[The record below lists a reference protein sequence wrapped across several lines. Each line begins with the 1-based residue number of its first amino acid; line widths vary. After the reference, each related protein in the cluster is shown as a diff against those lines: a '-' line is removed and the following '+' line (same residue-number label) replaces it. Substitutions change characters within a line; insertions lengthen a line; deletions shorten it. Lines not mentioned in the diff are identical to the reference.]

1 MIRIRKGITFIALGL
16 LLFIALFPLLYIFF
30 HSLKGEALIKAIYSK
45 DVPLWNRAFPKPFY
59 VNFDQ
64 YYRILFRTP
73 QYLYYFWNALR
84 VVVPIV
90 LLQTTLALLAAFGFS
105 KLKFWGSETL
115 FFIYIIM
122 MLMPF
127 QVTLVPN
134 YIVLSQF
141 DLLDKY
147 SSLIL
152 PGAFG
157 TFSVFFLKQFM
168 EGIDQSFLEE
178 AQLQGANDLQIL
190 MYIIMPMCKPIS
202 VSAMVLV
209 FIDNWSMV
217 EQPIIFIKSHEKMP
231 LSVYLGQLARAN
243 IHIGFACSVLYMVL
257 PLLLMI
263 YAQDDLSDGL
273 KISSLK

>member
-1 MIRIRKGITFIALGL
+1 ML
-16 LLFIALFPLLYIFF
+16 
-30 HSLKGEALIKAIYSK
+30 
-45 DVPLWNRAFPKPFY
+45 
-59 VNFDQ
+59 
-64 YYRILFRTP
+64 
-73 QYLYYFWNALR
+73 
-84 VVVPIV
+84 PIV
-90 LLQTTLALLAAFGFS
+90 LLQTSLAILAAFGFS

-115 FFIYIIM
+115 FFVYIIM

-134 YIVLSQF
+134 YIVVSQLNLI
-141 DLLDKY
+141 DHY
-147 SSLIL
+147 ASLIL

-168 EGIDQSFLEE
+168 EGIDQSFIEE
-178 AQLQGANDLQIL
+178 AQLQGANDCQLL
-190 MYIIMPMCKPIS
+190 SYIMVPMCKPII

-217 EQPIIFIKSHEKMP
+217 EQPLIFIKSPEKMP
-231 LSVYLGQLARAN
+231 LSVYLAHLASSN
-243 IHIGFACSVLYMVL
+243 ISIGFACSVLYMVL
-257 PLLLMI
+257 PLFLML